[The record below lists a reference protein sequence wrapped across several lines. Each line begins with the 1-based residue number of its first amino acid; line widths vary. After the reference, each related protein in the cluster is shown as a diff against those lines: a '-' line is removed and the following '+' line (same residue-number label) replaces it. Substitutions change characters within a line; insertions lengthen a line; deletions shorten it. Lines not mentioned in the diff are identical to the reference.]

1 MPPHGF
7 LSGKCQTRRYLEGMD
22 KMHPLMTRRQMIA
35 VSAAAMTSPA
45 LAQTDLWR
53 AVAERAGAMEQC
65 HALMIRVN
73 GAEVLAEVFRGP
85 GINRAVP
92 VKSVSKTIVAALTGA
107 ALDRGEIPAITAT
120 LGDVAPGLI
129 PAGADPRVGELTI
142 ANLVTMQAGLE
153 RTSGANYG
161 AWIGSRDWVA
171 DALSRQFVAEP
182 GERMLYSTGSFHVL
196 GAVLSDV
203 AGESLLR
210 LTRDRLGDPLGIDI
224 PAWTRDPQGRY
235 LGGNEMALTL
245 SAMARFGELYLAGG
259 VWEGEQVLSR
269 DWVTASLEA
278 KTRSPFSGLDYGYGW
293 FLGRAAGQ
301 DYALA
306 RGYGGQVICIVPGLS
321 LSLALTS
328 DPTRPARSEG
338 YFGDIMALIEEAVI
352 PTGMS

>member
-1 MPPHGF
+1 MVTADHGVT
-7 LSGKCQTRRYLEGMD
+7 LSAMLTKPLYLTRRRM
-22 KMHPLMTRRQMIA
+22 MTATAA
-35 VSAAAMTSPA
+35 VLATPA
-45 LAQTDLWR
+45 ISQTDPWQ
-53 AVAERAGAMEQC
+53 AVADRARALEQC
-65 HALMIRVN
+65 HALMIRQS
-73 GAEVLAEVFRGP
+73 GAEVMAEVFRGP

-107 ALDRGEIPAITAT
+107 ALDRGEIPTVTAT
-120 LGDVAPGLI
+120 LADVAPRLI
-129 PAGADPRVGELTI
+129 PAGADPRVGTLTI
-142 ANLVTMQAGLE
+142 ENLVTMQAGLE
-153 RTSGANYG
+153 RTSGSNYG

-171 DALSRQFVAEP
+171 DALSRPFVAEP
-182 GERMLYSTGSFHVL
+182 GGRMLYSTGSFHVL
-196 GAVLSDV
+196 GAVLSKV
-203 AGESLLR
+203 AGESLLS
-210 LTRDRLGDPLGIDI
+210 LTRSRLGSPLGIEV

-269 DWVTASLEA
+269 DWVAASLQQR
-278 KTRSPFSGLDYGYGW
+278 TRSPFSGLDYGYGW

-301 DYALA
+301 EYALA

-352 PTGMS
+352 PTAIGS